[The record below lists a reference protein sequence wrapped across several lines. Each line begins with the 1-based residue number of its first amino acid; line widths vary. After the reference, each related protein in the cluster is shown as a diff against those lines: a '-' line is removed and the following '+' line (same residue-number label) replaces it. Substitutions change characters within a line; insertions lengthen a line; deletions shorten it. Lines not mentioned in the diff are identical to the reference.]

1 MSGVAAVFAVEVNRR
16 VAAVVGRLARFQILA
31 LETLERRQASTSVP
45 STVKCSSES
54 NCMARACATTRV
66 KNSRATSCSS
76 SRARLREKLE
86 WSKLGS
92 AASISRNQRNNR
104 L

>member
-1 MSGVAAVFAVEVNRR
+1 VLVRKQLQAA
-16 VAAVVGRLARFQILA
+16 RLDDHA
-31 LETLERRQASTSVP
+31 
-45 STVKCSSES
+45 
-54 NCMARACATTRV
+54 V
-66 KNSRATSCSS
+66 KNPRATSCSS

-92 AASISRNQRNNR
+92 ATSISRNQRNNR